1 MSLLRTRLA
10 GSALAS
16 AFVALGTIAAHA
28 HAVCGNRIFPT
39 TLAIDDPGVT
49 DELTL
54 PEVTWLPKNSD
65 GTGELDIGGEWAKT
79 IFPNFAISVGSGATW
94 LHDGGFG
101 RYSCVLD
108 TSALVRRTLVAIDS
122 YALVNH
128 LPSNR
133 VPFQVT
139 PLLIAEGNEKIVL
152 SRSL

>member
-1 MSLLRTRLA
+1 MRTPEIRLTGGAFA
-10 GSALAS
+10 GAAAALWLTP
-16 AFVALGTIAAHA
+16 AFP

-54 PEVTWLPKNSD
+54 PAVTWLPKNSD

-101 RYSCVLD
+101 R
-108 TSALVRRTLVAIDS
+108 DS
-122 YALVNH
+122 VETEAKYQFMCIPQLA
-128 LPSNR
+128 
-133 VPFQVT
+133 F
-139 PLLIAEGNEKIVL
+139 
-152 SRSL
+152 